1 MKRKLDIELI
11 LLSIIIWLSLIIGYW
26 DLSKNNIFAFLI
38 VVLMLGFGIASIIS
52 ISANLII
59 MLIKHFYKK

>member
-1 MKRKLDIELI
+1 MKRKLDVELI
-11 LLSIIIWLSLIIGYW
+11 LLSMIIWLSLIIGYW

-38 VVLMLGFGIASIIS
+38 VTLMLGFGIASIIS

>member
-11 LLSIIIWLSLIIGYW
+11 LLSMIIWLSLIIGYW

-38 VVLMLGFGIASIIS
+38 VALMLGFGIASIIS

>member
-1 MKRKLDIELI
+1 MKRKLDVELI
-11 LLSIIIWLSLIIGYW
+11 LLSMIIWLSLIIGCW
-26 DLSKNNIFAFLI
+26 DLSKNNTFAFLI
-38 VVLMLGFGIASIIS
+38 ATLILGFGITSMIS

>member
-1 MKRKLDIELI
+1 MKRKLDVELI
-11 LLSIIIWLSLIIGYW
+11 LLSMIIWLSLIIGYW
-26 DLSKNNIFAFLI
+26 DLSKNNTFAFLI
-38 VVLMLGFGIASIIS
+38 ATLMLGFGIASIIS